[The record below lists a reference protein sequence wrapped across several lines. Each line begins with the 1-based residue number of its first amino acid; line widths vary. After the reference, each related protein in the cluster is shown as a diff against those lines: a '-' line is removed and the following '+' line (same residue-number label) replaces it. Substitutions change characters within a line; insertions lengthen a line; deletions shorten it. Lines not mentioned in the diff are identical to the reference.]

1 MKKFGQKVVKYR
13 VLIFVISLLLLIPSA
28 FGFITTRINYDI
40 LSYLPQDME
49 TMKGQDIL
57 LDEFG
62 TGAFSLCVVE
72 GMDEKDISAMRKDME
87 KVDHVKSVIWYDSI
101 AGLTVP
107 MDVLPNDIQ
116 EFFNNKDADSTL
128 MIVLYDSSMS
138 SDETMDAV
146 KELRK
151 VAVSYIQHHS

>member
-1 MKKFGQKVVKYR
+1 MIRMKKFGQKVVKYR

-62 TGAFSLCVVE
+62 TVKMRELFVE
-72 GMDEKDISAMRKDME
+72 KIEERQ
-87 KVDHVKSVIWYDSI
+87 VKID
-101 AGLTVP
+101 G
-107 MDVLPNDIQ
+107 
-116 EFFNNKDADSTL
+116 F
-128 MIVLYDSSMS
+128 
-138 SDETMDAV
+138 
-146 KELRK
+146 
-151 VAVSYIQHHS
+151 

>member
-87 KVDHVKSVIWYDSI
+87 KVEHVKSVIWYDSI
-101 AGLTVP
+101 AGP
-107 MDVLPNDIQ
+107 
-116 EFFNNKDADSTL
+116 
-128 MIVLYDSSMS
+128 YSSNGCS
-138 SDETMDAV
+138 S
-146 KELRK
+146 K
-151 VAVSYIQHHS
+151 